1 MVELGMQLLLRSRL
15 LLGTNP
21 LYFLQRLYPIFFFR
35 HTSQFRFELLVQLF
49 LYLLFLQFRMQIAH
63 IVYNGYIG
71 SSRFSPRVP
80 SLYLLPLVFFPHFV
94 IGHFHVLLID
104 LVDHILPLG
113 HKLDNPMGDF
123 SIVFPSPLLVLF
135 SLLVSRCRLSFH
147 LLLAWHK
154 IPMVL
159 DILLFLPYTFGS
171 SLQPSIV
178 HDNKIVRLVHQLV
191 HTLETRLIH
200 LVRLHSL
207 HLRIRWPWSFL
218 FSFSPLPLN
227 LHSFEFFS
235 IGFDFFFD
243 PKLLSSFFGRDGF
256 FLLTLLFGENG
267 IRTHDPY
274 SGQRFSKPAPSATQ
288 PSLPFFSLVPDA
300 SACHSSLRLQ
310 LPFMSDGIRT
320 RVYGLGTDCLYH
332 SATDT
337 FFSFP
342 FSFPFSS
349 FLSLRESSPL
359 FLSKGHFCPPS
370 SFSLIHFFRPLVHQ
384 RSPCYDL

>member
-1 MVELGMQLLLRSRL
+1 MVELGTQSLLRSRP

-35 HTSQFRFELLVQLF
+35 HTSQFPFELLVQLF

-113 HKLDNPMGDF
+113 HKLDNPMGGF

-300 SACHSSLRLQ
+300 SLLPLRPAPLYVRRDSNPCLWVRNRLPIPLGYWHWSL
-310 LPFMSDGIRT
+310 
-320 RVYGLGTDCLYH
+320 
-332 SATDT
+332 
-337 FFSFP
+337 FFSFLCESLLL
-342 FSFPFSS
+342 FSF
-349 FLSLRESSPL
+349 LES
-359 FLSKGHFCPPS
+359 PPS
-370 SFSLIHFFRPLVHQ
+370 WFSLIHFFRPLVHQ